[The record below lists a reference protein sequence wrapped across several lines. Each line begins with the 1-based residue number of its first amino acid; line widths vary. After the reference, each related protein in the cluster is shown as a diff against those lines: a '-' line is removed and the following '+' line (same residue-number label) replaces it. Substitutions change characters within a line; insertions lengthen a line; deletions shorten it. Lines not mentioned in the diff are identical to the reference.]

1 MPLAGP
7 LIRHSRLWNS
17 QGSHFI
23 REHRSFRRLPV
34 LRSTVRMW
42 LMPLEIRMR
51 KVPDF
56 LSWQRFL
63 RRQRLLFSWNTEP
76 QRIPGDSL
84 SERSREPG
92 IRKNFWYTLSKIR
105 RVSEISA
112 ISNSVMYAVR
122 ERHIHSR
129 SISRRWMWS
138 CRFTTDWSILMLC
151 FPELKRQRF
160 HIVWSS

>member
-7 LIRHSRLWNS
+7 LIRRLRLWDS

-76 QRIPGDSL
+76 QRIPEDPYRKDPGNQGSERASGIRDRRSEEYRKSPSFQTASYTQCEKGISTGSL
-84 SERSREPG
+84 SAEGGCDRAG
-92 IRKNFWYTLSKIR
+92 L
-105 RVSEISA
+105 
-112 ISNSVMYAVR
+112 
-122 ERHIHSR
+122 
-129 SISRRWMWS
+129 
-138 CRFTTDWSILMLC
+138 
-151 FPELKRQRF
+151 QRTGVF
-160 HIVWSS
+160 